1 MSAPMEVWPAV
12 ELRFQL
18 DLFYDFKFINL
29 RGYMMQ
35 AVPKAKEVEVDRA
48 LAAQAIQG
56 MAVLKQ
62 PERGAFVRCYRKKEP
77 SSVID
82 ETGDS

>member
-48 LAAQAIQG
+48 LAA
-56 MAVLKQ
+56 
-62 PERGAFVRCYRKKEP
+62 
-77 SSVID
+77 
-82 ETGDS
+82 